1 MPNYLLYDIGQAALR
16 PWRAM
21 AETAKFYFDNPLNPV
36 ADTALGRSVTA
47 ACELFERTTR
57 RYGKPAFGLSST
69 VVDGER
75 VRVSEEVVW
84 ARPFCNLLHF
94 RKELHQPQPAPRLLI
109 VAPMS
114 GHYATLLRGTVEAML
129 PRCDVYITDW
139 VNASMVP
146 TSAGSFDLDDYIDYL
161 IDMLH
166 ALGPDTHVM
175 AVCQPSVPVLAAV
188 ALMEEEQDAFAPRS
202 MTLMAGPI
210 DTRVNPTAVNRLAME
225 RGTEWFQ
232 RNAIMRVPLGHP
244 GFGRDVYPGFL
255 QLSGFM
261 SLNMDRHVT
270 AHWDLYKH
278 LVQGDGNST
287 EKHREFYD
295 EYLAVMDLTVE
306 FYLQTLDTV
315 FVRHVLPE
323 GRMTY
328 RGRKIDLSSIRH
340 VALMTVEGEKDDIT
354 GVGQTEAAH
363 RLCSQIP
370 SSMRVHYVQPK
381 VGHYGVFNGS
391 RFATEIAPRIHAFIR
406 DQEATR
412 DQWGVTGLSLN
423 SRQLVREGS
432 VRALSCDDH
441 DGEDASGP
449 AHMKQALARSRSPP
463 TAPA

>member
-1 MPNYLLYDIGQAALR
+1 
-16 PWRAM
+16 M
-21 AETAKFYFDNPLNPV
+21 AEAAKFYFDNPLNPV

-57 RYGKPAFGLSST
+57 RYGKPAFGLNSI
-69 VVDGER
+69 VVDGEP
-75 VRVSEEVVW
+75 VPVSEEVVW
-84 ARPFCNLLHF
+84 TRPFCNLLHF

-129 PRCDVYITDW
+129 PRCDVYISDW
-139 VNASMVP
+139 VDASMVP
-146 TSAGSFDLDDYIDYL
+146 TSAGSFDLDDYIDYV

-188 ALMEEEQDAFAPRS
+188 ALMEEEQDASTPRS
-202 MTLMAGPI
+202 MTLMGGPI
-210 DTRVNPTAVNRLAME
+210 DTRVNPTAINRLAME

-244 GFGRDVYPGFL
+244 GFGRHVFPGFL

-278 LVQGDGNST
+278 LVQGDGNSA

-295 EYLAVMDLTVE
+295 EYLAVMDLTAE
-306 FYLQTLDTV
+306 FYLQTIDTV
-315 FVRHVLPE
+315 FVRHALPE

-328 RGRKIDLSSIRH
+328 RGRTIDLSSIRH
-340 VALMTVEGEKDDIT
+340 VALMTVEGEKDDIS

-370 SSMRVHYVQPK
+370 DSMRVHYVQPN

-391 RFATEIAPRIHAFIR
+391 RFATKIAPRIQAFIQ
-406 DQEATR
+406 DQKTNRSCWQGQLRPARQTR
-412 DQWGVTGLSLN
+412 
-423 SRQLVREGS
+423 
-432 VRALSCDDH
+432 
-441 DGEDASGP
+441 ASS
-449 AHMKQALARSRSPP
+449 AKRLTCEEKESPFQP
-463 TAPA
+463 